1 MNESHQPNEKKD
13 NEADRE
19 KRCVSSPAEA
29 DAETDAGNDSK
40 GKGNP
45 TNNLNRGK
53 KAQSSSSAQNRNQR
67 KTEKPESVKKNPA
80 LGKPVMRENPNRNVL
95 QQDAASAP
103 EMPAEKPEQAS
114 GSNWA
119 EAVRKAIDS
128 IN

>member
-1 MNESHQPNEKKD
+1 MKNMD
-13 NEADRE
+13 L
-19 KRCVSSPAEA
+19 PAEEA
-29 DAETDAGNDSK
+29 VIRMEMS
-40 GKGNP
+40 
-45 TNNLNRGK
+45 
-53 KAQSSSSAQNRNQR
+53 
-67 KTEKPESVKKNPA
+67 EKPESVKKNPA
-80 LGKPVMRENPNRNVL
+80 LGKPVMRENPNRNVS